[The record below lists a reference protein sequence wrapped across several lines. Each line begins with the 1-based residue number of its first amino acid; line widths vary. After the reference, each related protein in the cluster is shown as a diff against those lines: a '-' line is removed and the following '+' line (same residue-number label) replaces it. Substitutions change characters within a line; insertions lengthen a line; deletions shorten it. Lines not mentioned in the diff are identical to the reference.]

1 MFKKILYILLYVSVI
16 FCLFAISFKLEKLS
30 IQLQEIGTI
39 IQNMNQKSKNIPK
52 KFHYSPPNEQLYV
65 KIRLKI
71 TAYSSE
77 VSQTDSAPHIGAWAN
92 KVRKGMIAVSRNLE
106 KIGITNGVPI
116 IIKYKKGDIHGVI
129 LDKMG
134 KYKTTKKGKI
144 KIINTLDIWMETRE
158 EALKWGVKY
167 LPVEVPLSCINFD
180 KLIKLDN
187 NYD

>member
-1 MFKKILYILLYVSVI
+1 MLKKILYILLCISII
-16 FCLFAISFKLEKLS
+16 FYLFIISFKLEKLS
-30 IQLQEIGTI
+30 IQLQEIGTT
-39 IQNMNQKSKNIPK
+39 IQNMNQKSKNSPK
-52 KFHYSPPNEQLYV
+52 RFQYSSPNEQLYV

-77 VSQTDSAPHIGAWAN
+77 ISQTDSEPYIGAWAN
-92 KVRKGMIAVSRNLE
+92 KVRKGMIAVSRDLE
-106 KIGITNGVPI
+106 KIGITNGTPI
-116 IIKYKKGDIHGVI
+116 VIKYKKGDIHGII

-134 KYKTTKKGKI
+134 EYKTTKKRKI

-167 LPVEVPLSCINFD
+167 LPVEVPLNCINFD
-180 KLIKLDN
+180 ELIKLDN